1 MATEERHFFKG
12 MDFDSEERFIQDG
25 YTRKNIN
32 VRMGT
37 PESNSTGVAFN
48 VLGNTLIPNVDLP
61 SGENIVIGSHWYES
75 RDLNYYFVY
84 NENGDHGIYE
94 YNHVSSKI
102 TKVVISSVL
111 NFSKDNL
118 ITGINVVEL
127 DFENDLLYWVDDI
140 NPPRKINIQK
150 AKSGAY
156 TAITEQVIDAIKYP
170 PLYPPICEFKNDG
183 TRNINLLDEKIYQV
197 KARYIYDDKEVSAFS
212 PISLP
217 VLPAGEFGNYIEIKV
232 PIGSQEVT
240 QLELAIRLGNNSD
253 FVSIIKQKVNRF
265 TISGNYYVY
274 NFYNDKT
281 YNVISL
287 PESNKL
293 FDSIPRIART
303 QEYTKDRLFYGN
315 ILEGYDNVDV
325 DTSIDISFEDVV
337 EPNKNTIMGT
347 LSIMNPFVLDDK
359 YDTYQPIYQDS
370 NGNIVWGGYDN
381 ALSVGNPTQFR
392 QSLPLGGFV
401 VYLAGTDYYA
411 ITKQIPCGTPSL
423 QDPNTGVYTT
433 QDKGRIRD
441 QVEASSNSSLD
452 YYGENRGSRVWSYFE
467 FNDVPDGEYVLRV
480 ASHKTTQSDLLS
492 PDRRYQKTSTNT
504 VRVNGVNGATET
516 TVVVSGGQI
525 VHLRRTEI
533 ADLVEAGRLNPKDVH
548 TLTGYLTDSDN
559 LTDDTVSSFLDSSR
573 ITNAYALYAYSGIP
587 TMNSRG
593 DSLIKINYNSYST
606 SELGVKS
613 DHNGYF
619 FLINEDSL
627 PALSGCFVGAY
638 KSSSYSYY
646 NITDSGDPATPNP
659 SLGSGKTAEIVVRNL
674 SNNIKDY
681 SRDEA
686 LITVLDSSGNVVPDA
701 AVAIGG
707 GETYYTDSQGV
718 ALCKI
723 YAYTPSQSGASSF
736 TQTSFR
742 IYTTDFS
749 TSSPAIQYYA
759 EYIGKGFR
767 NELEKDPLTYP
778 DFILTFLFQPGKS
791 YLRRGGSYQYGI
803 VYYDRAN
810 RSGLTNTDDNM
821 KIYVPYYTEEVGG
834 TLYSSAPS
842 VSWEI
847 RNYAPS
853 WATHYQWVRTKDMSV
868 NSYIQWASEQI
879 NITDT
884 TIEIDMTNLSSDYA
898 DAYPSM
904 VLTND
909 FKAGD
914 KMLLIGESN
923 GNRFDKFYSLRVLS
937 QQAGIVTVEKPSDLP
952 PVNNGLWFEILSP
965 KLLEDNYIY
974 YEIGEVY
981 DVIQTVDGSGNTV
994 YIHQGQTQDQSGSNP
1009 VGTPATGVFGS
1020 GDAYYRQRNIP
1031 LTSGIFQARV
1041 NSAYFSDFYESKISD
1056 IGRPNIVDSEYGE
1069 VWRPTTI
1076 YYSQKFIPETNI
1088 NGLNSFFDIS
1098 FEAYNRRFGGI
1109 RKLFAYQDRLDCIQ
1123 EQRTSKIL
1131 VEENVIYD
1139 QFDKGTVGASEKVLS
1154 NAMYY
1159 EGNYGTLNPE
1169 SFSFNDGR
1177 RYFFDIINGKVL
1189 RLSTDGFTPISDN
1202 LMHSYFE
1209 SKSNFYSVFNI
1220 IPKVWGVYDEM
1231 NSEYVLSFGEA
1242 SRPEGFTPDDLALV
1256 SSQADTIREVRDGL
1270 EYTFYITYSQNTDGV
1285 ETVFTVIRDIQNGTY
1300 IIQSNAADITLDRQ
1314 RLLAVPQEVISFSEE
1329 TKSWVTFYTFN
1340 PQCMGRV
1347 GIMFLSFSN
1356 GRAFLH
1362 NTNKTRNNFYGVSDP
1377 SEIWVAF
1384 NQEPDKVKVFNNIA
1398 EESDGIWYADEIV
1411 TQGGQKTSLTVE
1423 DFQDDQGQGLVF
1435 TNKETIHYAHLWQD
1449 ENTQNVD
1456 NPLFEGDDMR
1466 DTSILVKLKNDDTN
1480 EQRVFSVK
1488 MNYTLSYRSI

>member
-25 YTRKNIN
+25 YVRKNIN

-61 SGENIVIGSHWYES
+61 AGENTVIGSYWYES

-84 NENGDHGIYE
+84 NDQGNHGIYE
-94 YNHVSSKI
+94 YDHVPSKV
-102 TKVVISSVL
+102 TTVAISSVF

-118 ITGINVVEL
+118 ITGINVIEL

-150 AKSGAY
+150 AKSGGY

-170 PLYPPICEFKNDG
+170 PLYPPICEFKTDSTKNV
-183 TRNINLLDEKIYQV
+183 NLLEEKLYQV
-197 KARYIYDDKEVSAFS
+197 KARYFYDDKEASAFS

-217 VLPAGEFGNYIEIKV
+217 VLPKGEFGNYIEIQIPK
-232 PIGSQEVT
+232 GSEEVT
-240 QLELAIRLGNNSD
+240 QLEIAVRLGNNSD
-253 FVSIIKQKVNRF
+253 FVSIIKQKVDKFAVN
-265 TISGNYYVY
+265 GNYYVY
-274 NFYNDKT
+274 EFYNDKT
-281 YNVISL
+281 YNVISI

-293 FDSIPRIART
+293 YDNVPRIARA

-315 ILEGYDNVDV
+315 ILEGYNNVDV
-325 DTSIDISFEDVV
+325 DASINISFNDVP
-337 EPNKNTIMGT
+337 EPNKNTIKGT
-347 LSIMNPFVLDDK
+347 LSIMNPFVLDNT
-359 YDTYQPIYQDS
+359 YDTFQPIYKDS

-381 ALSVGNPTQFR
+381 FNQIGNPTQFG
-392 QSLPLGGFV
+392 QKLPLEGFV

-411 ITKQIPCGTPSL
+411 ITKQVLIDASK

-433 QDKGRIRD
+433 QDKSYIRG
-441 QVEASSNSSLD
+441 QIEGNSNSSID
-452 YYGENRGSRVWSYFE
+452 FYGENRDSRVWSYFE
-467 FNDVPDGEYVLRV
+467 FNDIPDGEYILRV
-480 ASHKTTQSDLLS
+480 ASHKTTQADLLS

-504 VRVNGVNGATET
+504 VRVNGVDGATEA

-533 ADLVEAGRLNPKDVH
+533 ADLVEAGVAFSNDIH
-548 TLTGYLTDSDN
+548 TLTGYVTDSDN
-559 LTDDTVSSFLDSSR
+559 LVDDTVNSFLDSSR
-573 ITNAYALYAYSGIP
+573 ITSCYAGIDISGLP
-587 TMNSRG
+587 SLNSKGVSIIQNNFIKAINGLGRG
-593 DSLIKINYNSYST
+593 LRT
-606 SELGVKS
+606 

-619 FLINEDSL
+619 FGFREGSIPTIQGLK
-627 PALSGCFVGAY
+627 CGAY
-638 KSSSYSYY
+638 LSSSYAYY
-646 NITDSGDPATPNP
+646 DINDTGDPATPNP
-659 SLGSGKTAEIVVRNL
+659 SLGSGKTAEVVIRNL
-674 SNNIKDY
+674 TNNIKDY

-686 LITVLDSSGNVVPDA
+686 LITVVDSNGNSVSDA
-701 AVAIGG
+701 AVVIGG
-707 GETYYTDSQGV
+707 GETYYTDSNGV

-723 YAYTPSQSGASSF
+723 YAYTPGQSGATSF

-742 IYTTDFS
+742 VYTTDLS
-749 TSSPAIQYYA
+749 IVSPTIQYYA

-767 NELEKDPLTYP
+767 NELEQDPLTYP
-778 DFILTFLFQPGKS
+778 DFVVTFLFDVGRS
-791 YLRRGGSYQYGI
+791 FLRRGGTYQYGI

-810 RSGLTNTDDNM
+810 RSGLTNTEDPM
-821 KIYVPYYTEEVGG
+821 KIYIPYYTEEIGG
-834 TLYSSAPS
+834 SFFTSAPT

-868 NSYIQWASEQI
+868 NSYIQWASDSI

-884 TIEIDMTNLSSDYA
+884 TIEVDMTNLSSDYA

-914 KMLLIGESN
+914 RMLLIGDSN
-923 GNRFDKFYSLRVLS
+923 GNRFNKFYNLKVLS
-937 QQAGIVTVEKPSDLP
+937 QQGGIVTVEKPSDLP
-952 PVNNGLWFEILSP
+952 SISSGLWFEIFSP
-965 KLLEDNYIY
+965 KLQEDSYLY
-974 YEIGEVY
+974 YEISEVF
-981 DVIQTVDGSGNTV
+981 DVIPTVDGSGNTV
-994 YIHQGQTQDQSGSNP
+994 YVHQGQTQDQSGTNP
-1009 VGTPATGVFGS
+1009 IGTPASGVFGS
-1020 GDAYYRQRNIP
+1020 GDAYYRERSIP
-1031 LTSGIFQARV
+1031 LGSGIFRASI
-1041 NSAYFSDFYESKISD
+1041 NSAYLSDFYDSNVSD
-1056 IGRPNIVDSEYGE
+1056 IGRPNLVDSEYGE

-1088 NGLNSFFDIS
+1088 NGLNSFFNVS
-1098 FEAYNRRFGGI
+1098 FESYNRRYGGI

-1154 NAMYY
+1154 QAMYY

-1169 SFSFNDGR
+1169 SFSFNEGR

-1220 IPKVWGVYDEM
+1220 IPKVWGVFDEM

-1242 SRPEGFTPDDLALV
+1242 SRPEGFTPDELALV

-1300 IIQSNAADITLDRQ
+1300 RIESNAADITLDRQ
-1314 RLLAVPQEVISFSEE
+1314 RLLSIPQEVISFSEE

-1356 GRAFLH
+1356 GRCFLH
-1362 NTNKTRNNFYGVSDP
+1362 NTNKTRNNFYGVSEP

-1411 TQGGQKTSLTVE
+1411 TQGGQKTSLTIE
-1423 DFQDDQGQGLVF
+1423 DFEDDQGQGLVF
-1435 TNKETIHYAHLWQD
+1435 TDKETIHYAHLWQD
-1449 ENTQNVD
+1449 ENTPNVD

-1488 MNYTLSYRSI
+1488 MNYTLSYRNI